1 MTFSSKPPS
10 DSIII
15 PGGSDKPIKSPCT
28 SICTLGEGDICT
40 GCFRS
45 GEEIR
50 DWGTYSNDTRR
61 QVLSLAHEREK
72 KVNPFL

>member
-1 MTFSSKPPS
+1 MTSPAKPSATSSLNHEE
-10 DSIII
+10 
-15 PGGSDKPIKSPCT
+15 KPIKSPCI

-50 DWGTYSNDTRR
+50 SWGTYSNESRK